1 MRKGIKCFVLVG
13 FAAAALVL
21 PTAALASGT
30 VPYKGIDVGSWA
42 IGTEHCDGSFV
53 INTSGVA
60 IINTGVA
67 THVDRY
73 KYSSHECADP
83 GGVTYAGVFTITAA
97 NGGTIVG
104 SYAGTVRVDAAGHAF
119 YEQTNTITGGSGR
132 FAGASGWFHVSGIG
146 FASGVD
152 FQRAQGAIS
161 IRTP

>member
-13 FAAAALVL
+13 FAAAAFVL

-67 THVDRY
+67 TDVFRY
-73 KYSSHECADP
+73 TYSSHECAT
-83 GGVTYAGVFTITAA
+83 GAVTYAGVFTLTAA

-104 SYAGTVRVDAAGHAF
+104 SYAGTVRVDAAGNAF

-132 FAGASGWFHVSGIG
+132 FAGASGWFHVSGIAP
-146 FASGVD
+146 ASGVD
-152 FQRAQGAIS
+152 VQRAQGAIS
-161 IRTP
+161 IRTA

>member
-13 FAAAALVL
+13 FAAAAFVL

-67 THVDRY
+67 TDVARY
-73 KYSSHECADP
+73 TYSSRECAT
-83 GGVTYAGVFTITAA
+83 GAVASAGAFTLTVA
-97 NGGTIVG
+97 NGGSIVG
-104 SYAGTVRVDAAGHAF
+104 SYAGTVRVDAAGNAF

-132 FAGASGWFHVSGIG
+132 FAGASGWFHVSGIA

-152 FQRAQGAIS
+152 VQRAQGAIS
-161 IRTP
+161 IRTA